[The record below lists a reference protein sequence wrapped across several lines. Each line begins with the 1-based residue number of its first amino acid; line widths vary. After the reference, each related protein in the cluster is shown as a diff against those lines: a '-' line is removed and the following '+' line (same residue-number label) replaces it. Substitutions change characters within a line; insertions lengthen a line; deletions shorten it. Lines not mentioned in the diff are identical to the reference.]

1 MNVSQNICIVRCMRH
16 VSGTTSCRERRL
28 DGVPVL
34 CPTTNFQQSSY
45 PIASTHSPEFTP
57 VYYMLLVS
65 CSVLLALDQRVV
77 KQADD

>member
-1 MNVSQNICIVRCMRH
+1 MNVQQNICIVRCMRH
-16 VSGTTSCRERRL
+16 VSGTTTYRERML
-28 DGVPVL
+28 DRVPVL
-34 CPTTNFQQSSY
+34 CPIPNLQQSSY

-77 KQADD
+77 KQAGD